1 MRTPPSAGSLVGTL
15 VHQRGLIGVLI
26 ARDLSQRYR
35 GTILGVLWS
44 LALPLATLAMYTFV
58 FSFVL
63 RVSPWRTGGGES
75 PATDFALTM
84 FAGLV
89 PFQMFS
95 EVLSRAPNLVV
106 AVPSYVKRVIFP
118 VEVLPLVA
126 SGAAFVQSLVSL
138 SILIVMVAAIERKL
152 SLAVLL
158 LPLAYVPLLLLC
170 LAVGWTLS
178 SIGVYVKDL
187 AHGVGI
193 AGQFLFFA
201 TPIIYPVSAV
211 PPWAEV
217 YVRMNPLTVIV
228 EVFRAALLGHPMP
241 SAWALAL
248 CTLALAL
255 AAWGSY
261 IWFMRVKRGFPE
273 AL

>member
-1 MRTPPSAGSLVGTL
+1 MKARTGAGSLVGTL
-15 VHQRGLIGVLI
+15 FHQTGLIGVLI
-26 ARDLSQRYR
+26 SRDLSQRYR

-63 RVSPWRTGGGES
+63 RVSPWRTGGGEGT
-75 PATDFALTM
+75 ATDFALTM

-89 PFQMFS
+89 PFQAFS
-95 EVLSRAPNLVV
+95 EVLTRAPSLIV
-106 AVPSYVKRVIFP
+106 AVPNYVKRVIFP
-118 VEVLPLVA
+118 VEVLPVVA
-126 SGAAFVQSLVSL
+126 VGSAFVQSLVSL
-138 SILIVMVAAIERKL
+138 SILLVMTVAIERKL

-158 LPLAYVPLLLLC
+158 LPIAYVPLLLLS
-170 LAVGWTLS
+170 LSVGWMLS
-178 SIGVYVKDL
+178 SIGVYVRDL
-187 AHGVGI
+187 AHGAGLV
-193 AGQFLFFA
+193 GQFLFFA

-211 PPWAEV
+211 PAWAEV
-217 YVRMNPLTVIV
+217 FVRMNPLTVIV
-228 EVFRAALLGHPMP
+228 EAFRAALLGHPMP
-241 SAWALAL
+241 GPSALAL

>member
-1 MRTPPSAGSLVGTL
+1 
-15 VHQRGLIGVLI
+15 VLI

-35 GTILGVLWS
+35 GAILGVLWS

-63 RVSPWRTGGGES
+63 QVSPWRTGGGEGA
-75 PATDFALTM
+75 ATNFALTM

-89 PFQMFS
+89 PFQLFS
-95 EVLSRAPNLVV
+95 EVLSRAPNVIV
-106 AVPSYVKRVIFP
+106 SVPSYVKRVIFP
-118 VEVLPLVA
+118 VEVLPVVA
-126 SGAAFVQSLVSL
+126 VGSAFVQSLVSL
-138 SILIVMVAAIERKL
+138 SVLIVMVVAVERKL
-152 SLAVLL
+152 SLAVLV

-170 LAVGWTLS
+170 LSVGWMLS
-178 SIGVYVKDL
+178 SIGVYVRDL
-187 AHGVGI
+187 THGVGV

-211 PPWAEV
+211 PAWAEIFL
-217 YVRMNPLTVIV
+217 RMNPLTVII

-241 SAWALAL
+241 TPSALAV
-248 CTLALAL
+248 CTLGLAL

-261 IWFMRVKRGFPE
+261 MWFMRVKRGFPE